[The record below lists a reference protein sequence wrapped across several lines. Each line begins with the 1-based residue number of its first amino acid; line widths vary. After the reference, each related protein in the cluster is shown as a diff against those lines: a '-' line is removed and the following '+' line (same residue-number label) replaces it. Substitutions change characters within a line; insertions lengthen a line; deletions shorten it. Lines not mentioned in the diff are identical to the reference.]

1 MSVRYMWSRRAAA
14 YPDLGDVIQSRGSFG
29 LFYTY
34 LAGCRFGAV
43 DW

>member
-1 MSVRYMWSRRAAA
+1 VSVRYIWSRRAAA
-14 YPDLGDVIQSRGSFG
+14 YPDLGDVVQSRGSVG

-34 LAGCRFGAV
+34 LGGMHFGTV